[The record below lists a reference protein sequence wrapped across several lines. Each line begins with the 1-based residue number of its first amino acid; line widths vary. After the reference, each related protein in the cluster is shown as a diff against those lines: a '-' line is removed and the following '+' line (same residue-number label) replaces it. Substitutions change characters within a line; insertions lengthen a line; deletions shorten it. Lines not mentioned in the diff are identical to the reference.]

1 MPLPDHPRL
10 DLGRPGV
17 RVAAAND
24 TPISGELQIELMAA
38 LWRLGGGTVEQVRSE
53 LPPRYRRAYTTIQTM
68 LNRLAERG
76 MLSRHRSGKAIE
88 YRPSLSEAEYLSR
101 SIAWVLA
108 GASTDARRM
117 ALAGLLATLDDGEVS
132 ELRRVGLQTAVRSRP
147 R

>member
-1 MPLPDHPRL
+1 
-10 DLGRPGV
+10 
-17 RVAAAND
+17 
-24 TPISGELQIELMAA
+24 MAA

-68 LNRLAERG
+68 LNRLAERD

-108 GASTDARRM
+108 RASTDARRM
-117 ALAGLLATLDDGEVS
+117 ALARLLTALDDGEVS
-132 ELRRVGLQTAVRSRP
+132 ELRRLGLETAAERR
-147 R
+147 RG